1 LGHPAPC
8 ITHFKSSSNAL
19 FARAFR
25 FLQTALSKKNKIQFQ
40 KTILKVNNVD
50 MISRKISMRLG
61 MIHKK
66 LPAYFCPI
74 IQGIMVA

>member
-1 LGHPAPC
+1 MLYLPAL
-8 ITHFKSSSNAL
+8 SDSW
-19 FARAFR
+19 
-25 FLQTALSKKNKIQFQ
+25 QTALSKKNKIQFL